1 MKVYINVGIDK
12 RVNGF
17 GSTRGSASDVEITV
31 EDKHEFLKNPFIYK
45 LISGNLVKD
54 TGYQQEQIEQK
65 NEMENKPTEIQILH
79 EENTDLKLALA
90 EMAEKLEIE
99 KINMM
104 LAVAELA
111 ENINGG
117 V

>member
-1 MKVYINVGIDK
+1 MD
-12 RVNGF
+12 
-17 GSTRGSASDVEITV
+17 
-31 EDKHEFLKNPFIYK
+31 
-45 LISGNLVKD
+45 
-54 TGYQQEQIEQK
+54 
-65 NEMENKPTEIQILH
+65 NKPTEIQILQ

-90 EMAEKLEIE
+90 EMAEKMEIE

-111 ENINGG
+111 ENLNGG